1 MALNFKEI
9 CQKQYNNKVVF
20 FSFILLLVSLIA
32 QSYYNFQQGAS
43 MIPLRLIQIV
53 LIWSC
58 ADILSVNGELKWW
71 MKISFF
77 IYVTHSMILESI
89 EKLFWIFMGDTVLG
103 AITDLIFAPLITL
116 FIIIAIAFMLRK
128 ITFVWNLLNGG
139 RGA

>member
-1 MALNFKEI
+1 
-9 CQKQYNNKVVF
+9 
-20 FSFILLLVSLIA
+20 
-32 QSYYNFQQGAS
+32 